1 MSSAI
6 RALARATTLT
16 LFIILQACT
25 GGQSETAPGQAHDGL
40 KVAIV
45 YDMEGLIPVQT
56 SRDCSFGSPT
66 YPASRESLTQEVN
79 AAIRGLLA
87 GGATEVII
95 TDGHGSGNP
104 EPDYDLSQLPE
115 GARFEIRDQAY
126 DAYIDVF
133 DESFDAVVAIGMHA
147 GAGTPGV
154 ISHTYYGHTRWVIN
168 GEPINE
174 SALIAASAAR
184 FGVPLILVAG
194 DNVLRDQVEVFNPAT
209 RFALTKTAISRS
221 QAEARPTEE
230 VLADIEAKA
239 LEAIQALA
247 EIPAW
252 TPELVDGSLTNQF
265 SYTRTDHATLAV
277 EFPGAVEVN
286 DRTIALEFPT
296 FLDSYLAYRALANF
310 TSLAPMRSMFDT
322 MREVEGGMETYGRIQ
337 EQLSGQMVIGF
348 EPTGDEIDMG
358 GSPRGRHGYK

>member
-1 MSSAI
+1 MRTAKL
-6 RALARATTLT
+6 ALARTLT
-16 LFIILQACT
+16 IVVSLTLMSCGNGDSQ
-25 GGQSETAPGQAHDGL
+25 DGL
-40 KVAIV
+40 KVVII

-66 YPASRESLTQEVN
+66 YAASRESLTQEVN

-87 GGATEVII
+87 GGATEIVI

-115 GARFEIRDQAY
+115 GARFEIRDNPY

-133 DESFDAVVAIGMHA
+133 DEDTDAVVAIGMHA

-174 SALIAASAAR
+174 SALVAASAAR
-184 FGVPLILVAG
+184 FGAPLILVAG
-194 DNVLRDQVEVFNPAT
+194 DDVLRDQVEAFNPAT

-221 QAEARPTEE
+221 QAEARPTED

-239 LEAIQALA
+239 QDAIQALA

-252 TPELVDGSLTNQF
+252 TPELVNGTLTNQF

-277 EFPGAVEVN
+277 EFPGAVAVN
-286 DRTIALEFPT
+286 DRTIALEFQSW
-296 FLDSYLAYRALANF
+296 LDSYLAYRALANF
-310 TSLAPMRSMFDT
+310 TSLAPMRGMFDA
-322 MREVEGGMETYGRIQ
+322 MREVDGGMDTYRRIQ
-337 EQLSGQMVIGF
+337 ERLAGQMVIGF
-348 EPTGDEIDMG
+348 EPTGDDIDMS
-358 GSPRGRHGYK
+358 GSPRGKHGYK

>member
-1 MSSAI
+1 M
-6 RALARATTLT
+6 
-16 LFIILQACT
+16 
-25 GGQSETAPGQAHDGL
+25 
-40 KVAIV
+40 AIV
-45 YDMEGLIPVQT
+45 YDMEGLIPVQI

-168 GEPINE
+168 GEPINPYARE
-174 SALIAASAAR
+174 YPRDFIQTGVSAIDGMNTLVRGQKLPMFSGSGMPHDRLAAQITRQATH
-184 FGVPLILVAG
+184 L
-194 DNVLRDQVEVFNPAT
+194 LR
-209 RFALTKTAISRS
+209 
-221 QAEARPTEE
+221 
-230 VLADIEAKA
+230 
-239 LEAIQALA
+239 
-247 EIPAW
+247 
-252 TPELVDGSLTNQF
+252 
-265 SYTRTDHATLAV
+265 AV
-277 EFPGAVEVN
+277 
-286 DRTIALEFPT
+286 
-296 FLDSYLAYRALANF
+296 
-310 TSLAPMRSMFDT
+310 
-322 MREVEGGMETYGRIQ
+322 
-337 EQLSGQMVIGF
+337 
-348 EPTGDEIDMG
+348 
-358 GSPRGRHGYK
+358 

>member
-1 MSSAI
+1 MDITFEIFWKDPYRSPHPHNGYLAALKEAI
-6 RALARATTLT
+6 RKRLAAERD
-16 LFIILQACT
+16 IQAIAVVHLETST
-25 GGQSETAPGQAHDGL
+25 GVLNPSQEI
-40 KVAIV
+40 VAI
-45 YDMEGLIPVQT
+45 
-56 SRDCSFGSPT
+56 
-66 YPASRESLTQEVN
+66 
-79 AAIRGLLA
+79 A
-87 GGATEVII
+87 GE
-95 TDGHGSGNP
+95 
-104 EPDYDLSQLPE
+104 
-115 GARFEIRDQAY
+115 
-126 DAYIDVF
+126 
-133 DESFDAVVAIGMHA
+133 
-147 GAGTPGV
+147 
-154 ISHTYYGHTRWVIN
+154 
-168 GEPINE
+168 
-174 SALIAASAAR
+174 

-221 QAEARPTEE
+221 QAAARPTEE

-252 TPELVDGSLTNQF
+252 TPELVDGSLTNHF
-265 SYTRTDHATLAV
+265 SYTRTDHASLAV

-310 TSLAPMRSMFDT
+310 TSLAPMRSMFDA
-322 MREVEGGMETYGRIQ
+322 MRQVEGGMDTYRRIQ

>member
-1 MSSAI
+1 MRTAKL
-6 RALARATTLT
+6 ALARTLT
-16 LFIILQACT
+16 LVVSLTLMSCGNGDSQ
-25 GGQSETAPGQAHDGL
+25 DGL
-40 KVAIV
+40 KVVII

-66 YPASRESLTQEVN
+66 YAASRESLTQEVN

-87 GGATEVII
+87 GGATEIVI

-115 GARFEIRDQAY
+115 GARFEIRDNPY

-133 DESFDAVVAIGMHA
+133 DEDTDAVVAIGMHA

-174 SALIAASAAR
+174 SALVAASAAR
-184 FGVPLILVAG
+184 FGAPLILVAG
-194 DNVLRDQVEVFNPAT
+194 DDVLRDQVEAFNPAT

-221 QAEARPTEE
+221 QAEARPTED

-239 LEAIQALA
+239 QDAIQALA

-252 TPELVDGSLTNQF
+252 TPELVNGTLTNQF

-277 EFPGAVEVN
+277 EFPGAVAVN
-286 DRTIALEFPT
+286 DRTIALEFQSW
-296 FLDSYLAYRALANF
+296 LDSYLAYRALANF
-310 TSLAPMRSMFDT
+310 TSLAPMRGMFDA
-322 MREVEGGMETYGRIQ
+322 MQEVDGGMDTYRRIQ
-337 EQLSGQMVIGF
+337 ERLAGQMVIGF
-348 EPTGDEIDMG
+348 EPTGDDIDMS
-358 GSPRGRHGYK
+358 GSPRGKHGYK